1 MKNRLNI
8 WLLLGTIVPLV
19 LHFWPMAYWSG
30 TTLVILRII
39 PSLCGQIL
47 LCRVGKRAVI
57 RAIPLLLT
65 GALALWIG
73 YIYIIPSH
81 SPSVT
86 VWMLFWDYFSPF
98 VSCALVYGVFALRKK
113 LR

>member
-19 LHFWPMAYWSG
+19 LHFWPMAYWSW
-30 TTLVILRII
+30 TTLIILRII
-39 PSLCGQIL
+39 PALCAQAL
-47 LCRVGKRAVI
+47 LCRVGKRAAI

-65 GALALWIG
+65 GAVALWG
-73 YIYIIPSH
+73 SYLYFTPPR
-81 SPSVT
+81 SPYAT
-86 VWMLFWDYFSPF
+86 VWMLFWDYCSPF
-98 VSCALVYGVFALRKK
+98 VSCVIVYGLFVLRKK

>member
-8 WLLLGTIVPLV
+8 WLLMGTIVPLV
-19 LHFWPMAYWSG
+19 LHFWPMAYWSW
-30 TTLVILRII
+30 TTLIILRII
-39 PSLCGQIL
+39 PALCAQAL

-57 RAIPLLLT
+57 RAIPL
-65 GALALWIG
+65 WIC
-73 YIYIIPSH
+73 YIHIMPPH
-81 SPSVT
+81 SPYAT
-86 VWMLFWDYFSPF
+86 VWMLFWDYISPF